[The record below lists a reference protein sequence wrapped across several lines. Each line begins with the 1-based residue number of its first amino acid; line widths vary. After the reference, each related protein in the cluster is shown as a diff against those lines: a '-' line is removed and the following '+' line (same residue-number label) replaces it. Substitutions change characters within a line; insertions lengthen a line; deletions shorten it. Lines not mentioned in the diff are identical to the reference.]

1 MEPPLH
7 ILSRCDNPTGQG
19 SAIPAVPPKAAKVVL
34 GAFPLKVRCSRYS
47 ALYPKPPDSD
57 VLPRSGTEMVLFSA
71 QPNKVSYWKGWEQ
84 ACFKRFGKVR
94 AKEQLIRLSGLHNG
108 FLKSLNFLFQNCISE
123 PISPNLNRNMSLKNK
138 KQSEQKTPFT

>member
-94 AKEQLIRLSGLHNG
+94 AKRAVDKAIWPPQW
-108 FLKSLNFLFQNCISE
+108 FLKELEFSISKLYFRTNFTQF
-123 PISPNLNRNMSLKNK
+123 
-138 KQSEQKTPFT
+138 KQEHVFEK